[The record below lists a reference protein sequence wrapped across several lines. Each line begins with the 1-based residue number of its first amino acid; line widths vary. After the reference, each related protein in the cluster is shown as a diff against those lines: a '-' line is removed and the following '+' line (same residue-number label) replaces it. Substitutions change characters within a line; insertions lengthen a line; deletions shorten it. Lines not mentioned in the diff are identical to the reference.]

1 MSQTPN
7 LEKEFPKE
15 YEKLVNLFGSNE
27 VRSKAGRLNEIYAQC
42 EAAWN
47 RNLDRLRNIDVKYL
61 LIAEAPP
68 WSEGEVTR
76 YFYRTF
82 DQNDRGRPIQWIR
95 GLWKVFY
102 SCSPP
107 NDIEESLRMLAKSRF
122 LLIDSLP
129 FSMKYSSYYRN
140 KPLYSELVKSC
151 SGYLIEKLNNKKIRW
166 SKSVKL
172 ALAFKLNGKAI
183 INAFPDGIDLPNDQ
197 TIKLSPSLIAAG
209 GNNFPDSQKLKDI
222 WCLESNVQKRKPNQT
237 EWEKVANKAMEKL
250 MDAGVPYHKGI
261 IGLIKDLEFHYQTD
275 QGEILSS
282 VEQANLYINTDVRI
296 HSQAVNLNYEAGK
309 QVFYYWAAIF
319 HPEDYIKIMAE
330 KISNELEKSIK
341 KRGGTGS
348 PKLH

>member
-1 MSQTPN
+1 
-7 LEKEFPKE
+7 
-15 YEKLVNLFGSNE
+15 
-27 VRSKAGRLNEIYAQC
+27 
-42 EAAWN
+42 
-47 RNLDRLRNIDVKYL
+47 

-68 WSEGEVTR
+68 WSENDPIN
-76 YFYRTF
+76 YFYNTF
-82 DQNDRGRPIQWIR
+82 KGPWCNRI
-95 GLWKVFY
+95 WKAFFDEAA
-102 SCSPP
+102 P
-107 NDIEESLRMLAKSRF
+107 NDVNKALKHLAEKQF

-140 KPLYSELVKSC
+140 KPLYSELVQSC
-151 SGYLIEKLNNKKIRW
+151 SDYLIEKLNNKKIRW

-209 GNNFPDSQKLKDI
+209 GNNYPNSQKLKDI

-275 QGEILSS
+275 QGKILSS
-282 VEQANLYINTDVRI
+282 VQQANLYINTDVRI
-296 HSQAVNLNYEAGK
+296 HSEALNLTFRVGK
-309 QVFYYWAAIF
+309 QIFCYWASQF
-319 HPEDYIKIMAE
+319 HPDDFKKIMSE
-330 KISNELEKSIK
+330 KISHELELINNKNEE
-341 KRGGTGS
+341 GGSSNRRCPHCNKVNLETDTICRECRRD
-348 PKLH
+348 LD